1 MGRGIGDTGQAGWGH
16 VTSRHFGGNN
26 NQSQFT
32 LSQTE
37 VRGILQSDRVVS
49 APVSEIKMIN
59 GTPTYVR
66 TVDVG
71 RPIGTTRQSHSG
83 GSTSNLYVQ
92 TDSAGNLIT
101 AFPVP

>member
-1 MGRGIGDTGQAGWGH
+1 MIEACNHKNAARR
-16 VTSRHFGGNN
+16 SSLMNSFGYCHRN
-26 NQSQFT
+26 S
-32 LSQTE
+32 
-37 VRGILQSDRVVS
+37 
-49 APVSEIKMIN
+49 VSEIKMIN

-71 RPIGTTRQSHSG
+71 RPIGTVRQSNGG

-101 AFPVP
+101 AFPIP